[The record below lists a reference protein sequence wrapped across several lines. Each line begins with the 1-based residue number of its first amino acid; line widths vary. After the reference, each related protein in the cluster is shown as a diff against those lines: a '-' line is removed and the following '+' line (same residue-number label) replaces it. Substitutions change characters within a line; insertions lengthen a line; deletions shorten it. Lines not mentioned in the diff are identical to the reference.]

1 MQSLDVI
8 SINIWQILISLFN
21 LIILFLILK
30 KFLFKPVKKM
40 LSLRQET
47 VDDMYLS
54 AKNANKEADLNKK
67 KWEEKLKSA
76 SMEADSIINEAV
88 QTATLKS
95 GKIIEEAKRKADTI
109 VRQAENE
116 AELELK
122 KAKAGIKEEI
132 VNISGLLAQKLIKR
146 EISTDDHRV
155 LINSV
160 IEKLGDNDDAD
171 D

>member
-40 LSLRQET
+40 LSSRQEAL
-47 VDDMYLS
+47 DNMYLS
-54 AKNANKEADLNKK
+54 AEKAIKEADLSKK
-67 KWEEKLKSA
+67 EWEERLNSA
-76 SMEADSIINEAV
+76 SMEADSIINEA
-88 QTATLKS
+88 TKSATLRS
-95 GKIIEEAKRKADTI
+95 DKIIEEEKLRAESI
-109 VRQAENE
+109 VHQAETE

-122 KAKAGIKEEI
+122 KAEAGIKQEI
-132 VNISGLLAQKLIKR
+132 VTVSGLLAKKLIKR
-146 EISTDDHRV
+146 EINTDDHRV

-160 IEKLGDNDDAD
+160 IEKIGDNDDAD
-171 D
+171 E

>member
-8 SINIWQILISLFN
+8 SINIWQILISLCN

-40 LSLRQET
+40 LSSRQEAL
-47 VDDMYLS
+47 DNMYLS
-54 AKNANKEADLNKK
+54 AQNANEEADLNKK

-76 SMEADSIINEAV
+76 SMEADSIINEATK
-88 QTATLKS
+88 TATLRS
-95 GKIIEEAKRKADTI
+95 DKIIEEAKFKAESI
-109 VRQAENE
+109 VHQAENE

-122 KAKAGIKEEI
+122 KAEAGIKQEI
-132 VNISGLLAQKLIKR
+132 VTVSSLLAQKLLKR
-146 EISTDDHRV
+146 EVNTDDHRV

-160 IEKLGDNDDAD
+160 IEKIGDNDDAD
-171 D
+171 E